1 MTGPLKVA
9 VAGFSAALVMGAF
22 SGAALACSQANGG
35 GDQAKS
41 DKQAKDAKTVSASC
55 GQSGNQLIQ
64 AVSFTTH
71 SGTSSSL
78 AGHVSTHDHVVVVF
92 TVPASCTLDEASL
105 VSYQAPSGSFD
116 AKTASQQTVFRS
128 QSGSNLAAGRHTL
141 AVDVP
146 ACYFQVDF
154 VRGAVIDHLGPQ
166 GSNNFYSAQG
176 RLIAGANGGSNSC
189 QAGGVGGVTT
199 GSSCASSNP
208 QLSDV
213 SYLLGGSKTV
223 SNLRGQAAAG
233 EIVKAT
239 FTVPAN
245 CSMQLSLASYTAP
258 LPYFTTA
265 SAPQQKLF
273 DSQTGTFT
281 GGVHSMSVTLPTCMY
296 QVDFVHGAVLS
307 HFGPDF
313 YESRLISADNGG
325 TTSCSATTTP
335 TPTPVPTPTPT
346 PVTHPTPTPTHTNT
360 PGPVTTPTP
369 SGSVLALKSTPA
381 PAMAVLGT
389 STSTPDTGTHLAI
402 GTAALLAVIGLLFLG
417 LARIRP
423 EEI

>member
-22 SGAALACSQANGG
+22 SGAALASSQAHGG
-35 GDQAKS
+35 PTNAK
-41 DKQAKDAKTVSASC
+41 QVSASC
-55 GQSGNQLIQ
+55 SASGNNLIQ
-64 AVSFTTH
+64 DISFTTNQ
-71 SGTSSSL
+71 GTSTSL
-78 AGHVSTHDHVVVVF
+78 SGHVATPDHVVVAF
-92 TVPASCTLDEASL
+92 TVPAACTLDEASI
-105 VSYQAPSGSFD
+105 VSYQAPSGTFD
-116 AKTASQQTVFRS
+116 ANTASQQTVFRS
-128 QSGSNLAAGRHTL
+128 QSGTNLAAGRHTL

-154 VRGAVIDHLGPQ
+154 VRGAVIAHLGPQ
-166 GSNNFYSAQG
+166 GSNNFYNAQG
-176 RLIAGANGGSNSC
+176 RLIASANGGSKSC
-189 QAGGVGGVTT
+189 SAGGTGGTT
-199 GSSCASSNP
+199 DSVCASSSP

-213 SYLLGGSKTV
+213 SFLLGGSKTV

-265 SAPQQKLF
+265 SAPQQTLF

-281 GGVHSMSVTLPTCMY
+281 GGVHSMSITLPTCMY

-313 YESRLISADNGG
+313 YEGRLISADNGG
-325 TTSCSATTTP
+325 TTSCSATTSTP
-335 TPTPVPTPTPT
+335 TPTPLPKNTPT
-346 PVTHPTPTPTHTNT
+346 PTPTPTHTT

-369 SGSVLALKSTPA
+369 SGSVLAVKATPT

-402 GTAALLAVIGLLFLG
+402 GTAALLAVTGLLFLG